1 MQGLDIAQQKTKMRF
16 SASYSSYRKPQSAC
30 RLLSYL
36 SLYDSNLTTIVA
48 TRWAN
53 SVVKVESTAVA
64 ALSERRSYS
73 SIMGA
78 TLEGTSLRLSSFRMC
93 HCCIV
98 FCIIILGV
106 LRIIYN
112 DDCSR
117 IYGYRKVRKWETN
130 KMMQRCKAKNDE
142 VANFSELG
150 YGVCRPCLMLWFQN
164 EISVLLSA
172 ESSSAEKRLIISAL
186 HFPSGCTRWSGKFR
200 AIDS

>member
-1 MQGLDIAQQKTKMRF
+1 MKIVAVSCKRRCDIGQSSCDARCGGWTLPRKKTKMRF
-16 SASYSSYRKPQSAC
+16 SVNCSSYRKPQSAC

-98 FCIIILGV
+98 FCIIILGM
-106 LRIIYN
+106 LRTIY
-112 DDCSR
+112 
-117 IYGYRKVRKWETN
+117 
-130 KMMQRCKAKNDE
+130 KMIAPTLPIPENGEPQK
-142 VANFSELG
+142 
-150 YGVCRPCLMLWFQN
+150 
-164 EISVLLSA
+164 
-172 ESSSAEKRLIISAL
+172 
-186 HFPSGCTRWSGKFR
+186 
-200 AIDS
+200 

>member
-1 MQGLDIAQQKTKMRF
+1 MKIVAVNCKRRCDIGQSSCDARCRGWTLPSKKTKMRF

-106 LRIIYN
+106 LRTIY
-112 DDCSR
+112 
-117 IYGYRKVRKWETN
+117 
-130 KMMQRCKAKNDE
+130 KMFLSNILISK
-142 VANFSELG
+142 SEKS
-150 YGVCRPCLMLWFQN
+150 
-164 EISVLLSA
+164 I
-172 ESSSAEKRLIISAL
+172 K
-186 HFPSGCTRWSGKFR
+186 
-200 AIDS
+200 

>member
-117 IYGYRKVRKWETN
+117 IYRYRKVRNQE
-130 KMMQRCKAKNDE
+130 ND
-142 VANFSELG
+142 ATLQSQKRRGCQLLRIRLRSLPSLS
-150 YGVCRPCLMLWFQN
+150 YAM
-164 EISVLLSA
+164 IS
-172 ESSSAEKRLIISAL
+172 K
-186 HFPSGCTRWSGKFR
+186 
-200 AIDS
+200 

>member
-1 MQGLDIAQQKTKMRF
+1 MVNLPVMHDAGVGLCPEKKTKMRF
-16 SASYSSYRKPQSAC
+16 SVNYSSYRKPQSAC

-98 FCIIILGV
+98 FCIIILGM
-106 LRIIYN
+106 LRTIY
-112 DDCSR
+112 
-117 IYGYRKVRKWETN
+117 
-130 KMMQRCKAKNDE
+130 KMIAPTLPIPENGEPQK
-142 VANFSELG
+142 
-150 YGVCRPCLMLWFQN
+150 
-164 EISVLLSA
+164 
-172 ESSSAEKRLIISAL
+172 
-186 HFPSGCTRWSGKFR
+186 
-200 AIDS
+200 

>member
-1 MQGLDIAQQKTKMRF
+1 MVNLPVMHDAGVGHCPAKNKNAVFGKLFELPKTAKCV
-16 SASYSSYRKPQSAC
+16 C

-117 IYGYRKVRKWETN
+117 IYGYRKVRN
-130 KMMQRCKAKNDE
+130 Q
-142 VANFSELG
+142 
-150 YGVCRPCLMLWFQN
+150 
-164 EISVLLSA
+164 
-172 ESSSAEKRLIISAL
+172 
-186 HFPSGCTRWSGKFR
+186 
-200 AIDS
+200 

>member
-16 SASYSSYRKPQSAC
+16 SASHSSYRKPQSVC

-78 TLEGTSLRLSSFRMC
+78 TLEGTIVVRLLLMVLEQVFSLLV
-93 HCCIV
+93 H
-98 FCIIILGV
+98 IL
-106 LRIIYN
+106 
-112 DDCSR
+112 
-117 IYGYRKVRKWETN
+117 
-130 KMMQRCKAKNDE
+130 
-142 VANFSELG
+142 
-150 YGVCRPCLMLWFQN
+150 
-164 EISVLLSA
+164 
-172 ESSSAEKRLIISAL
+172 L
-186 HFPSGCTRWSGKFR
+186 HYFYFLYF
-200 AIDS
+200 

>member
-1 MQGLDIAQQKTKMRF
+1 MQGLDIAQQKTKKRF
-16 SASYSSYRKPQSAC
+16 SASYLSYRKPQSAC

-98 FCIIILGV
+98 FCIIILGM
-106 LRIIYN
+106 LRTIY
-112 DDCSR
+112 
-117 IYGYRKVRKWETN
+117 
-130 KMMQRCKAKNDE
+130 KMIAPTLPIPE
-142 VANFSELG
+142 
-150 YGVCRPCLMLWFQN
+150 N
-164 EISVLLSA
+164 E
-172 ESSSAEKRLIISAL
+172 EPQK
-186 HFPSGCTRWSGKFR
+186 
-200 AIDS
+200 